1 MTEDLKPCPFCG
13 STNIV
18 ELSFDDEGNEL
29 EEWMMTDANRE
40 SESEGLPGF
49 GSWEE
54 FVETCAYVHQVQ
66 CADCN
71 AGMISKVSMDYAW
84 EKWNR
89 RAL

>member
-49 GSWEE
+49 RSWEE